1 MSNEEIDKEEIKN
14 EIEQLE
20 APAEEPTEEAPQ
32 EPPTEQ
38 EPQQEPPQ
46 QTPPEQ
52 QKEPDILEE
61 LRKKKQ
67 LTTEILDLIRQ
78 TSNATPEQLA
88 ITRDIIEKIMVEP
101 KKKTE
106 TETPKVITKEVIKE
120 KPVEK
125 VIEKPVI
132 PPELT
137 EHLSALEEKT
147 SKYDIILDKL
157 SEAIDQ
163 NKNLSNEIAR
173 LRQEL
178 DQTKLEYQQRL
189 QQLQQQTMI
198 IPKTRITRPDG
209 VQVEEYDFHPAL
221 KMYEKRSEYLYDKLG
236 PSFLEELRGMR
247 SDIGSTLNRISA
259 MLETVLT
266 PELKRRAPELA
277 EDIQE
282 RFRRLVGGALTAEQ
296 REKELESLENKL
308 KEATAINTAIKETI
322 KEGVKEV
329 GGGNK

>member
-1 MSNEEIDKEEIKN
+1 LSNEEIDKEEIKN
-14 EIEQLE
+14 EIEQLD
-20 APAEEPTEEAPQ
+20 APSEEPTEQEPTEEAPQ
-32 EPPTEQ
+32 E
-38 EPQQEPPQ
+38 EPPQ

-78 TSNATPEQLA
+78 TSSATPEQLA

-106 TETPKVITKEVIKE
+106 TETPKVITKEIVKE

-125 VIEKPVI
+125 IVEKPVI

-147 SKYDIILDKL
+147 SKYDVILDKL

-282 RFRRLVGGALTAEQ
+282 RFRRLVGGALTTEQ

-308 KEATAINTAIKETI
+308 KEATAIKEAI

>member
-1 MSNEEIDKEEIKN
+1 MSNEEIDKEEIKQ

-20 APAEEPTEEAPQ
+20 APAEEELTEEAP
-32 EPPTEQ
+32 PT

-106 TETPKVITKEVIKE
+106 TETPKIITKEIVKE

-308 KEATAINTAIKETI
+308 KEATAINTAIKE
-322 KEGVKEV
+322 GVKEV

>member
-1 MSNEEIDKEEIKN
+1 MSNEIDKEEIKQ
-14 EIEQLE
+14 EIEQLD

-32 EPPTEQ
+32 E

-78 TSNATPEQLA
+78 TSSATPEQLA

-106 TETPKVITKEVIKE
+106 TETPKVITKEIVKE

-125 VIEKPVI
+125 IVEKPVI

-147 SKYDIILDKL
+147 SKYDVILDKL

-178 DQTKLEYQQRL
+178 DQTKIEYQQRL

-266 PELKRRAPELA
+266 PELKKRAPELA

-308 KEATAINTAIKETI
+308 KEATAIKEAI

>member
-1 MSNEEIDKEEIKN
+1 LSNEIDKEEIKQ
-14 EIEQLE
+14 EIEQLD

-32 EPPTEQ
+32 E

-78 TSNATPEQLA
+78 TSSATPEQLA

-106 TETPKVITKEVIKE
+106 TETPKVITKEIVKE

-125 VIEKPVI
+125 IVEKPVI

-147 SKYDIILDKL
+147 SKYDVILDKL

-178 DQTKLEYQQRL
+178 DQTKIEYQQRL

-266 PELKRRAPELA
+266 PELKKRAPELA

-308 KEATAINTAIKETI
+308 KEATAIKEAI